1 MFDTVYFDGAY
12 KPKSEV
18 NISPDDRGF
27 LFGDGAY
34 EVVVAYKGRYFRK
47 REHLERL
54 NHSLRGLRI
63 TGIDA
68 FSLEPILDDLMV
80 KNEVGSADVTAYIQI
95 TRGVAA
101 RKHDFPSKGV
111 APTVFVQL
119 MPVVRDP
126 SFKTGVSVITVP
138 DTRWS
143 RCDIKSINLLPNCL
157 ANQLAREAG
166 CIEAIFV
173 RDGVVLE
180 GTLSSFFAVFNGVAH
195 TAPKS
200 NYILAGVTRQAA
212 LDICKREGIPCSEEP
227 IYTCVGDGDIDY
239 EAHFKALVSDG
250 YEGYVSLETHWR
262 LTKTEGFDIQ
272 RPSGKEFSTAGEEAS
287 RKCLDYIRK
296 VVSEL

>member
-12 KPKSEV
+12 KSKSEV

-80 KNEVGSADVTAYIQI
+80 KNAVGSADVTAYIQV

-101 RKHDFPSKGV
+101 RKHAFPSNDV

-227 IYTCVGDGDIDY
+227 IYITDLANAEEMFITGTTREIAPIIQIDGEPVGSGQPGPFVRRLAELY
-239 EAHFKALVSDG
+239 RMQAEAATIN
-250 YEGYVSLETHWR
+250 TH
-262 LTKTEGFDIQ
+262 
-272 RPSGKEFSTAGEEAS
+272 SA
-287 RKCLDYIRK
+287 
-296 VVSEL
+296 

>member
-12 KPKSEV
+12 KSKSEV

-68 FSLEPILDDLMV
+68 FSLEPILHDLMV
-80 KNEVGSADVTAYIQI
+80 KNAVGSADVTAYIQV

-101 RKHDFPSKGV
+101 RKHAFPSNDV

-227 IYTCVGDGDIDY
+227 IYTTDLANAEEMFITGTTREIAPIIQIDGEPVGSGQPGPFVRRLAELY
-239 EAHFKALVSDG
+239 RMQAEAATIN
-250 YEGYVSLETHWR
+250 TH
-262 LTKTEGFDIQ
+262 
-272 RPSGKEFSTAGEEAS
+272 SA
-287 RKCLDYIRK
+287 
-296 VVSEL
+296 